1 MMQLKKKEFATIVNK
16 LRRKF
21 EVEEGHT
28 GHWQIKFFYQG
39 KFVGRTK
46 CSEGKGDIPPIIVQR
61 MKGQLYL
68 ADDKELADF
77 KNCPLSCEEYIVLLK
92 QRKFI

>member
-16 LRRKF
+16 LSRKF
-21 EVEEGHT
+21 EVEEGRT
-28 GHWQIKFFYQG
+28 GDWQVKFFYQG

-46 CSEGKGDIPPIIVQR
+46 CSEGGGDIPPVIVQR
-61 MKGQLYL
+61 IKNQLYL

-77 KNCPLSCEEYIVLLK
+77 KNCPLSCEAYIALLK
-92 QRKFI
+92 QREVI